1 MGLKLV
7 LSAIF
12 EVMNGPIILLSPSKG
27 MNSSKIALPWS
38 DADPAAFSAYTK
50 NVVEAIAGLSP
61 EQKKALFKVSDAMYP
76 TVEALWDHSSNDFVA
91 PKQEGVPGLVAYS
104 GEAFKALHAES
115 LSVEAQKRA
124 RTSLVVLSA
133 LYGAVS
139 GGTLVRPYRLEMQ
152 SKLPVGDAKNLYA
165 LWKPVLTQWLN
176 EQSVPFIID
185 ACSGEYSKAVVWKE
199 VKTPVVHVDF
209 KQMKNGVA
217 KSISAFSKQARGS
230 FARWVLQEN
239 VQTIFGLASFNKE
252 GYQLFSHEGDK
263 MVFLRE

>member
-27 MNSSKIALPWS
+27 MNSTKTALPWS
-38 DADPAAFSAYTK
+38 DVDPAAFPVQTKYVVQAIGELSAA
-50 NVVEAIAGLSP
+50 E
-61 EQKKALFKVSDAMYP
+61 KKALFKVSDAMYP
-76 TVEALWDHSSNDFVA
+76 DVEALWDHSSKDFVA
-91 PKQEGVPGLVAYS
+91 PDEKGVPGLVAYS

-115 LSVEAQKRA
+115 LSVEAQQRA
-124 RTSLVVLSA
+124 RTSLVILSA

-152 SKLPVGDAKNLYA
+152 SKLAVGEAKNLYA
-165 LWKPVLTQWLN
+165 LWKPVLTDWLN
-176 EQSVPFIID
+176 EQSTPFIID

-199 VKTPVVHVDF
+199 VKKPVVHVDF
-209 KQMKNGVA
+209 KQMKNGVV

-239 VQTIFGLASFNKE
+239 VQTIFGLASFNKD
-252 GYQLFSHEGDK
+252 GYRLMSHEGDK